1 MSTQRLYRSRVNKVF
16 AGVCGGLAEYFDV
29 DPVIIR
35 IIFVLMVFFGGSG
48 FLLYIAAIII
58 IPQKPYALADFEKP
72 PVDPSRQAPP
82 AGSSARNWFG
92 YFLVIVGVLIL
103 MGNLGVFDIFDH
115 FDNVF
120 EFIFPVLLILL
131 GMGIIYY
138 RQSQTD
144 MAQSTESAQPSGEQS
159 GQPEQHEQTQQRSTS
174 YRQFRRSFTDK
185 KIAGVCG
192 GLAQYFDIDPS
203 IIRMLYVILCL
214 ASFGAG
220 LVLYIVLALVVPYDY
235 AFKS

>member
-1 MSTQRLYRSRVNKVF
+1 M
-16 AGVCGGLAEYFDV
+16 CGGLAEYFDV

-48 FLLYIAAIII
+48 ILLYLAAIII
-58 IPQKPYALADFEKP
+58 IPRKPYTMADFEKP
-72 PVDPSRQAPP
+72 LGDQTYKAPT
-82 AGSSARNWFG
+82 AGSGARNWFG
-92 YFLVIVGVLIL
+92 YFFVGLGVLIL
-103 MGNLGVFDIFDH
+103 MGNLGVFDVFDH
-115 FDNVF
+115 FDNIF
-120 EFIFPVLLILL
+120 EFVFPVLLILL

-138 RQSQTD
+138 RQ
-144 MAQSTESAQPSGEQS
+144 
-159 GQPEQHEQTQQRSTS
+159 TQQVNDAPSAGTSSSPGEGADQQETRHDDAPRQTTS

-220 LVLYIVLALVVPYDY
+220 LVLYIILALVVPYDY

>member
-48 FLLYIAAIII
+48 ILLYIAALII
-58 IPQKPYALADFEKP
+58 IPQKPYVLADFETP
-72 PVDPSRQAPP
+72 AVDSSPQAPP
-82 AGSSARNWFG
+82 AASSVRNWFG

-103 MGNLGVFDIFDH
+103 LGNLGVFDIFDH

-138 RQSQTD
+138 RQSHPIIDQSSEP
-144 MAQSTESAQPSGEQS
+144 AQSAGGDS
-159 GQPEQHEQTQQRSTS
+159 GQQGEHGQSQRQSS
-174 YRQFRRSFTDK
+174 AYRQFRRSFTDK

-235 AFKS
+235 AYKP

>member
-48 FLLYIAAIII
+48 IPLYIAAIII
-58 IPQKPYALADFEKP
+58 IPQKPYVLADFEKP
-72 PVDPSRQAPP
+72 PVDPTQKAPP

-115 FDNVF
+115 FDNIF

-138 RQSQTD
+138 RQSQPD
-144 MAQSTESAQPSGEQS
+144 IAQSNESARPSDEGS
-159 GQPEQHEQTQQRSTS
+159 GQQEQHDQPRQHSSS

-220 LVLYIVLALVVPYDY
+220 LVLYIILALVVPYDY
-235 AFKS
+235 AYKS

>member
-48 FLLYIAAIII
+48 ILLYIAALII
-58 IPQKPYALADFEKP
+58 IPQKPYTIADFEKP
-72 PVDPSRQAPP
+72 PVDSAPQTLP

-138 RQSQTD
+138 RQSQPINS
-144 MAQSTESAQPSGEQS
+144 QSSEAAEPSGEESGTQGEHDQNHRQS
-159 GQPEQHEQTQQRSTS
+159 AS
-174 YRQFRRSFTDK
+174 YRQFRRSYTDK

-192 GLAQYFDIDPS
+192 GMAQYFDIDPS

-235 AFKS
+235 AYKS